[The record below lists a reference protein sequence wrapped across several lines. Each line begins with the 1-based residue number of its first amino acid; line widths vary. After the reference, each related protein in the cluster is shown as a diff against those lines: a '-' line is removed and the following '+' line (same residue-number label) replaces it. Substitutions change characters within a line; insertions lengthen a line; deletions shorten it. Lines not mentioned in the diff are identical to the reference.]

1 MCVAEMA
8 THLPIRGSI
17 FEFATR
23 FVDPAFGF
31 ALGWTYFYA
40 SSMLWCAEISAVATV
55 MGYWDTGVSSAVW
68 VVSIDHHRYRY
79 HEGSSADL

>member
-8 THLPIRGSI
+8 THLPVRGSI
-17 FEFATR
+17 YEFATR

-40 SSMLWCAEISAVATV
+40 SSMLYCAEISAVATV
-55 MGYWDTGVSSAVW
+55 SGIWWREALESGGALRCAASFRRFEVAA
-68 VVSIDHHRYRY
+68 
-79 HEGSSADL
+79 GG

>member
-17 FEFATR
+17 FEFAAR
-23 FVDPAFGF
+23 YVDPAFGF

-40 SSMLWCAEISAVATV
+40 SAMLYCAEISAVATV
-55 MGYWDTGVSSAVW
+55 MGYWDTGINPALW
-68 VVSIDHHRYRY
+68 VVRYGNA
-79 HEGSSADL
+79 EGLQSSPCHC

>member
-8 THLPIRGSI
+8 THLPIRGSV

-31 ALGWTYFYA
+31 MLGWTYFYGA
-40 SSMLWCAEISAVATV
+40 AMLYCAEISAVATV
-55 MGYWDTGVSSAVW
+55 MGYWHVDVNPAVW
-68 VVSIDHHRYRY
+68 VTMVLVICLLLNVY
-79 HEGSSADL
+79 AVK